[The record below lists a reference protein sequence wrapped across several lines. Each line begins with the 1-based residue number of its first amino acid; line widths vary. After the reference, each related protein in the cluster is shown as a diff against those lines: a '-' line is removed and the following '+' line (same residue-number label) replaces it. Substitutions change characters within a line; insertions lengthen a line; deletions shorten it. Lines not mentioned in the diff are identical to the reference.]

1 MERVIQLPSSLLS
14 LPSLSPAQCAQT
26 HPVAGAF
33 HVLPGGWSGFLQS
46 SPAGP
51 AAPCRTRG
59 GSESTAAAVPC
70 SAPDLQ
76 PPAAKGTAGGTGV
89 WAEFQAI
96 APLGTCCFFF
106 FFFSRP
112 AWHARANDG
121 RKTQQ
126 GRTKHKG
133 SDRPSRDRQGQRV
146 TPGLTQGGLTPSRG
160 FSTCRELH
168 GYKQLGFLLEGSWE
182 SPPGM
187 LGARRGE
194 VGAPWGAAKP
204 GACNKSSSC
213 QKIPTENN
221 HLRVD

>member
-106 FFFSRP
+106 FFFFT
-112 AWHARANDG
+112 ACLARSCERWQENAARQDQAQG
-121 RKTQQ
+121 KRQTQQ
-126 GRTKHKG
+126 GQARTAGHTG
-133 SDRPSRDRQGQRV
+133 TDP
-146 TPGLTQGGLTPSRG
+146 RG
-160 FSTCRELH
+160 TDPEPW
-168 GYKQLGFLLEGSWE
+168 LLN
-182 SPPGM
+182 
-187 LGARRGE
+187 LQ
-194 VGAPWGAAKP
+194 GAARIQAAWFFIGGVMGEP
-204 GACNKSSSC
+204 PRDAGG
-213 QKIPTENN
+213 EE
-221 HLRVD
+221 R